1 LRLSGINV
9 VRGSKVQS
17 LVGLVLFVSLVELV
31 GLKRTNWTNETN
43 IIYFKKV
50 NIKVELARFRVQST
64 LEMNIQSSIMRPS
77 SF

>member
-1 LRLSGINV
+1 V

-50 NIKVELARFRVQST
+50 NKKGFGVQST
-64 LEMNIQSSIMRPS
+64 LEMNIEN
-77 SF
+77 